1 MQRLLFFAFFHYS
14 LFTFAQTSYLG
25 QPVPK
30 QTPQLFASG
39 VVSTGAYERDL
50 AISPDGT
57 EIYWSVVSPKNLF
70 SAIVFRKLQQGKWSD
85 TQVASFSGQYSDIE
99 PAFSPDGKR
108 LYFATNRS
116 LDSKGKPKD
125 FDIWFVERTA
135 SGWSAAKN
143 LGAPINT
150 PDVDEFYPSL
160 ANDGTLY
167 FTAIYKNGLGKDD
180 LWRAKLQNGAY
191 TQPELLGKPI
201 STEGYEFNAFV
212 LPDESKLFYTTCFRK
227 NGVLD
232 CDLVVSSRNSD
243 GSWGEPKPL
252 EGINSEKLD
261 YCPFVSPDGKYL
273 FFTSERSQKDWHFNK
288 PLNYSNL
295 LKNIQSPTNGEA
307 DIYWVALKSVN
318 SKTP

>member
-99 PAFSPDGKR
+99 PSFSPDGKR
-108 LYFATNRS
+108 LYFASNRS

-160 ANDGTLY
+160 TNDGTLY

-191 TQPELLGKPI
+191 TQPELLDKPI

-273 FFTSERSQKDWHFNK
+273 FFTSERSQKDWHFDK
-288 PLNYSNL
+288 PLNYNNL
-295 LKNIQSPTNGEA
+295 LKNVQSPTNGEA
-307 DIYWVALKSVN
+307 DIYWVVLPPAK
-318 SKTP
+318 